1 MWGPRSEV
9 PTDTFSASAQ
19 MGTLEQLD
27 EAPEYDMV
35 RSKLDVSDV
44 RDVTT

>member
-1 MWGPRSEV
+1 MWAPRSEV

-35 RSKLDVSDV
+35 RSYFDVSDV
-44 RDVTT
+44 SDVTT